1 MKTRFILVR
10 HGESRANLEN
20 RFAGQIDIPLTETG
34 LKQAECTG
42 EYLKNEKIDVFYSS
56 ELSRAN
62 DTACLIA
69 KHHNKPVTK
78 LKGLNE
84 INGGYWENKTYPQI
98 ASTFPENY
106 KIWNTIIGLTQCNGG
121 ENVEEVQTR
130 VYSTIKEIAENN
142 PKKTVFIGFH
152 GMALRAFIC
161 KVLNVPLNQ
170 MQEKTVWASNASV
183 TYVDYENG
191 VFTLVEHS
199 FDKHLS
205 DCGLRT
211 TLKLKA

>member
-1 MKTRFILVR
+1 MTRFILVR
-10 HGESRANLEN
+10 HGESQANLEN

-34 LKQAECTG
+34 LTQAECTG

-56 ELSRAN
+56 ELSRAH
-62 DTACLIA
+62 DTACAVA

-84 INGGYWENKTYPQI
+84 INGGDWENKTYPQI
-98 ASTFPENY
+98 ASSFPDNY
-106 KIWNTIIGLTQCNGG
+106 KTWNTIIGLTQCNGG
-121 ENVEEVQTR
+121 ENVKEVQER
-130 VYSTIKEIAENN
+130 VFACIFELAQKH
-142 PKKTVFIGFH
+142 PDQTVFIGFH
-152 GMALRAFIC
+152 GMALRAFLC
-161 KVLNVPLNQ
+161 KVMNVPL
-170 MQEKTVWASNASV
+170 EKMHSDSCWASNASI
-183 TYVDYENG
+183 TYVNYENG
-191 VFTLVEHS
+191 KFTLIEHS